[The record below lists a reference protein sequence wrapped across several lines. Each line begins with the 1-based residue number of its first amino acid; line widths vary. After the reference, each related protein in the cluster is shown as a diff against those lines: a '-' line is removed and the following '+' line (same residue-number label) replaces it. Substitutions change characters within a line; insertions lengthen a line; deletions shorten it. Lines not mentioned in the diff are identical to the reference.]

1 MAERREQKSTKDKD
15 SSNETQIPDETSEVL
30 DITTLKEY
38 QNMMAELEKVKFEAN
53 ENLTLAKNF
62 KRDMERMKE
71 RNREIESELAE
82 KVETAVGKKLL
93 AVMDNFKTALM
104 HIEDEANRKGMQM
117 IFESL
122 EKVLLS
128 IGIERIETKKGEE
141 FDEDRMSALLT
152 EPAKTDADENKVANI
167 LTEGYIHKTSGR
179 VVRYA
184 QVSIY
189 KK

>member
-1 MAERREQKSTKDKD
+1 MAEKREQKNTKNRGTEKEEQIQ
-15 SSNETQIPDETSEVL
+15 SETTEIL

-38 QNMMAELEKVKFEAN
+38 QNLMREYERVRAESG

-71 RNREIESELAE
+71 RNAEIESELAE
-82 KVETAVGKKLL
+82 KVETTVGKKLL
-93 AVMDNFKTALM
+93 SVMDNFEKALL
-104 HIEDEANRKGMQM
+104 HIKDEANKKGMIM
-117 IFESL
+117 IYESL

-128 IGIERIETKKGEE
+128 IGIEKFETKKGED
-141 FDEDRMSALLT
+141 FDEDRMNALLT

-167 LTEGYIHKTSGR
+167 LTEGYVHKTSGR

-189 KK
+189 KN